1 MTGYVWPPSFSSC
14 HCLKM
19 TTGSSQPLSQE
30 LELGSVP
37 GFTTL
42 PKGFWLSISEISHAK
57 VYWHSARGWW
67 RLMKE
72 NFMDTCGCVNSCTC
86 AWFQLSSI
94 CRDNIRHGIGGGK
107 PRMGGGKPRK
117 RLGRV
122 TAASRDLQIF
132 SQRFR
137 VINTARR
144 VAFVLLFHFLSMSET
159 RVPHSF

>member
-1 MTGYVWPPSFSSC
+1 MTGYVWPPSFPSC

-30 LELGSVP
+30 LELVSIP

-42 PKGFWLSISEISHAK
+42 LKGFWLSISEISHAK
-57 VYWHSARGWW
+57 VYWHSARWWW

-72 NFMDTCGCVNSCTC
+72 NFMDTCGCVNFCTC

-94 CRDNIRHGIGGGK
+94 CSDNIRHGIGV
-107 PRMGGGKPRK
+107 GKPRK

-122 TAASRDLQIF
+122 KTASRDLQIF

-137 VINTARR
+137 IINTARK
-144 VAFVLLFHFLSMSET
+144 VAFVLLFHFLSVSET
-159 RVPHSF
+159 LVPHPF